1 MFDRRLRLAVIIKM
15 TMWFVWMHSGL
26 HSPMN
31 YVADKSLDRSPS
43 INLKR
48 NPFTKNQPIFLHFA
62 DFALED
68 FFIHNTY

>member
-1 MFDRRLRLAVIIKM
+1 MADRRFGLVVIIKI

-26 HSPMN
+26 RSPMN

-43 INLKR
+43 INLKC
-48 NPFTKNQPIFLHFA
+48 NPFTKNQPICLHFA
-62 DFALED
+62 DFCIGT